1 MLIYLCDDEY
11 KMLENLEKIVQE
23 TAPKVEIQAFNSGGE
38 LMGALNAKSCD
49 VLFLDIDMPEIS
61 GMDVAKWIQAAQKQ
75 MLLIFVT
82 SHDELVYESF
92 QYHPFGFVRKEFL
105 KSEIK
110 QVMSECVKELQSK
123 TQFFFF
129 RAKGMEYKT
138 KLSEI
143 QFFEADGNYLKIH
156 TDKEIFRFR
165 STVAAVENTYG
176 SQGFIRIH
184 KGFLVNQAAVKMICN
199 DEIHLDNGLIL
210 PIGMKYVEE
219 TKRILMRSFR

>member
-1 MLIYLCDDEY
+1 MLIYLCDDEH

-38 LMGALNAKSCD
+38 LMEALNCKSCD

-61 GMDVAKWIQAAQKQ
+61 GMDVAKWIQATQKQ

-129 RAKGMEYKT
+129 RAKGREYKI

-156 TDKEIFRFR
+156 TEKEIFRFR
-165 STVAAVENTYG
+165 STVAAVENTCG

-219 TKRILMRSFR
+219 TKRILIRSFR

>member
-92 QYHPFGFVRKEFL
+92 QYHPFGFVRKQFL